1 MARFSLFS
9 CTFYLCLT
17 LSAEPL
23 SWRRRPSSI
32 RASVVRKLGFLRNR
46 CMDPGQILWVA
57 PSPPYL
63 QIIFFS
69 SVRRS
74 WYGVGL
80 VRRPSVRPSVRPSIK
95 PIFSGTVKG
104 INTRFGEKLPVHHTF
119 KPFVFQDIKNLMFY
133 DFLFVSVNMGP
144 YGSKNFKRHHL

>member
-69 SVRRS
+69 SGDHGTAWAWS
-74 WYGVGL
+74 G
-80 VRRPSVRPSVRPSIK
+80 VRPSVRPSIK